1 MKFKIEKN
9 IKIINELIAYFYKF
23 GTTDVHIDLNS
34 DSKNSYF
41 NIYGKID
48 NISKDELESLID
60 ILKILIL
67 TLIFMVK

>member
-41 NIYGKID
+41 NIYGKIFAT
-48 NISKDELESLID
+48 NEEKTVVI
-60 ILKILIL
+60 
-67 TLIFMVK
+67 

>member
-48 NISKDELESLID
+48 NI
-60 ILKILIL
+60 
-67 TLIFMVK
+67 

>member
-23 GTTDVHIDLNS
+23 GTTDVLR
-34 DSKNSYF
+34 
-41 NIYGKID
+41 
-48 NISKDELESLID
+48 
-60 ILKILIL
+60 IL

>member
-23 GTTDVHIDLNS
+23 GTTDVHIR
-34 DSKNSYF
+34 
-41 NIYGKID
+41 
-48 NISKDELESLID
+48 
-60 ILKILIL
+60 IL

>member
-34 DSKNSYF
+34 DSNLVSTF
-41 NIYGKID
+41 PAFV
-48 NISKDELESLID
+48 
-60 ILKILIL
+60 ILI
-67 TLIFMVK
+67 